1 MEDVFLPIIIVGML
15 FIGLPWI
22 ILHYTT
28 RWKTQGGLTEADENL
43 LDELHDLARRLDD
56 RMCTIERIVQAENPN
71 WRSLACGPDDLEES
85 RDRVRRLRDER
96 AQRVLERELGQEED
110 EVEPLPSGRSNQPTR
125 RNG

>member
-1 MEDVFLPIIIVGML
+1 MEDVLLPVLIVGML

-71 WRSLACGPDDLEES
+71 WRQLACGTDDIEES
-85 RDRVRRLRDER
+85 RTRVRELREER
-96 AQRVLERELGQEED
+96 SRGLLERSGELEN
-110 EVEPLPSGRSNQPTR
+110 EPFATSRTNQPSR
-125 RNG
+125 RK